1 MYIFKRCPWNQP
13 KIVFDAIRRAAAK
26 AAEVKTHDPTIYW
39 KKQFHLKKNVSS
51 CGDHMYTHVH
61 LTRKFTTRALPFD
74 GKTRDQA
81 FFASKPFFAQCHGS
95 PVRQNNAC
103 ET

>member
-39 KKQFHLKKNVSS
+39 KKQFDTKTCLRV
-51 CGDHMYTHVH
+51 GPHVH
-61 LTRKFTTRALPFD
+61 SCTPNEKVHNTC
-74 GKTRDQA
+74 
-81 FFASKPFFAQCHGS
+81 ASI
-95 PVRQNNAC
+95 
-103 ET
+103 

>member
-39 KKQFHLKKNVSS
+39 KKQFH
-51 CGDHMYTHVH
+51 
-61 LTRKFTTRALPFD
+61 
-74 GKTRDQA
+74 
-81 FFASKPFFAQCHGS
+81 
-95 PVRQNNAC
+95 
-103 ET
+103 

>member
-39 KKQFHLKKNVSS
+39 KKQFDTKTCLRV
-51 CGDHMYTHVH
+51 GPHVH
-61 LTRKFTTRALPFD
+61 PTRKFTTRALPFD

-81 FFASKPFFAQCHGS
+81 FFASKPFLAQCHGS
-95 PVRQNNAC
+95 PVRENNAC